1 MKKDYFQIVPLVREK
16 LTNKMNRS
24 LSHINFVSKR
34 SFVKCLNSKELE
46 DSKLK
51 LDSWTFLPDSIEKKF
66 LFKNFETAWKFMN
79 LVAVEAEKD
88 QHHPEWFNVYNK
100 VNVRLQTHDAK
111 PTPGITH
118 KVGSR
123 SFTDYLGC

>member
-1 MKKDYFQIVPLVREK
+1 MKYSLFQHKLV
-16 LTNKMNRS
+16 S
-24 LSHINFVSKR
+24 SFFKR
-34 SFVKCLNSKELE
+34 RNYVKCLTSKELE

-51 LDSWTFLPDSIEKKF
+51 LDSSWSFHQDSIEKKF

-118 KVGSR
+118 KVILL
-123 SFTDYLGC
+123 SFKLPGY